1 MKNIIKPVTKKDINF
16 LFLLRNNKLIRKE
29 FFDSKK
35 ISFEEHKKWFDKK
48 IKNKNKFYFKILKN
62 KKSIGLIRYDKKEF
76 YYDISVSILP
86 KFQGHG
92 LASIALTQSEKF
104 LNKRVVIAKV
114 KKDNKRSQIFFINN
128 DYKLIINNKTCY
140 FLKIVENDNIIKSKE
155 IIEKIQ
161 NIRGRNN
168 VNWMDILR
176 IAFEKSPEKTKSI
189 FKRIFYDDKSINKLS
204 RKLFS

>member
-1 MKNIIKPVTKKDINF
+1 M
-16 LFLLRNNKLIRKE
+16 
-29 FFDSKK
+29 
-35 ISFEEHKKWFDKK
+35 
-48 IKNKNKFYFKILKN
+48 
-62 KKSIGLIRYDKKEF
+62 
-76 YYDISVSILP
+76 
-86 KFQGHG
+86 
-92 LASIALTQSEKF
+92 ASIALTQSEKF
-104 LNKRVVIAKV
+104 LNKKVVIAKV
-114 KKDNKRSQIFFINN
+114 KKGNKRSQIFFINN

-140 FLKIVENDNIIKSKE
+140 FLKFVENDNIKKSKE